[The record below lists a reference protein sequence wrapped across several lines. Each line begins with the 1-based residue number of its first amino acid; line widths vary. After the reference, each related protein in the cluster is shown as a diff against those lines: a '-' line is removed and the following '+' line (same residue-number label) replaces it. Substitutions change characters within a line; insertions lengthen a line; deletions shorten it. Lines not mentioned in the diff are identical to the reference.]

1 MESKFIKQLILRG
14 IIKFINSEK
23 EKPKK
28 NKNEENLVNLT
39 ATRFKIKIFAFF
51 SSPILF
57 SSIWNLV
64 ETTPNRERK
73 RVQFEFIYSFRLFHF
88 LTANS
93 LLIGPFLCRTHARR
107 MDGPWL
113 MSPLVGKCD
122 MSEIGNPPLLFYCSQ
137 LVSKL

>member
-1 MESKFIKQLILRG
+1 MESKFINQLILRG

-28 NKNEENLVNLT
+28 IYWGKPGELDSDAFQNQN
-39 ATRFKIKIFAFF
+39 FAFF
-51 SSPILF
+51 SSLILF